1 MKRPLTFLML
11 AGTLAGCASESTST
25 RPMDPLI
32 IPEAAVTV
40 NYMPLLDNNTWVP
53 INRRML
59 LAEAGTKHFLLTF
72 NQPCTPL
79 QNRSA
84 MVIILPHSSYRVTAN
99 SDMLSVNSVMCPV
112 NDIYSILPE
121 DASTLRA
128 RAGR

>member
-11 AGTLAGCASESTST
+11 AGAIAGCAGSGTSQ
-25 RPMDPLI
+25 PQDPII
-32 IPEAAVTV
+32 IPEAAVAVDHMTL
-40 NYMPLLDNNTWVP
+40 YRNNTWVP

-72 NQPCTPL
+72 HQHCSPL
-79 QNRSA
+79 QHRNA
-84 MVIILPHSSYRVTAN
+84 QVIIMPHSMNKVTAN
-99 SDMLSVNSVMCPV
+99 SDLMTVNGVMCSV

-121 DASTLRA
+121 DASTLRT